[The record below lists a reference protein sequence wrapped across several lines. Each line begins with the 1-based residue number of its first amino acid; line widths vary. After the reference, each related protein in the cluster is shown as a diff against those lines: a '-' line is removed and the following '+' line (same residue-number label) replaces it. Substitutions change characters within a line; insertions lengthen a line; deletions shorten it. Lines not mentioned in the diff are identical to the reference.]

1 MFTKVAIASDHAGYE
16 LKNYILNKLDSNIVV
31 NDFGTNS
38 IESCD
43 FPDYASKVCE
53 YILENQDYRGILI
66 CGSGVGMSIAAN
78 KFAGIRAAN
87 VNDKATA
94 IQSVEHNNVNV
105 LSLGSNNINSED
117 AMDIDEATKDGKV
130 KSTTPAEGK
139 ALDPKKQEMIGKQ
152 KRRMEQVAANGQNK
166 QTTAEMQAKK
176 AAANMNLSDSSS
188 SEEDSDSD

>member
-16 LKNYILNKLDSNIVV
+16 LKNYILNNLNRNIVV

-38 IESCD
+38 TESCD

-117 AMDIDEATKDGKV
+117 AMDIISAYLEAMFTK
-130 KSTTPAEGK
+130 EERY
-139 ALDPKKQEMIGKQ
+139 L
-152 KRRMEQVAANGQNK
+152 RRINK
-166 QTTAEMQAKK
+166 
-176 AAANMNLSDSSS
+176 LSN
-188 SEEDSDSD
+188 

>member
-16 LKNYILNKLDSNIVV
+16 LKNYILNNLDSNIVV

-38 IESCD
+38 TESCD

-53 YILENQDYRGILI
+53 YILENQDYRGVLI

-87 VNDKATA
+87 VNDKVTA

-105 LSLGSNNINSED
+105 LTLGSNNVENEHAIDIISAFLSATFSKEERYSRRIN
-117 AMDIDEATKDGKV
+117 K
-130 KSTTPAEGK
+130 
-139 ALDPKKQEMIGKQ
+139 L
-152 KRRMEQVAANGQNK
+152 AN
-166 QTTAEMQAKK
+166 
-176 AAANMNLSDSSS
+176 
-188 SEEDSDSD
+188 

>member
-16 LKNYILNKLDSNIVV
+16 LKNYILNNLNRNIVV

-38 IESCD
+38 TESCD

-53 YILENQDYRGILI
+53 YILENQDYGGVLI

-87 VNDKATA
+87 VNDKVTA

-117 AMDIDEATKDGKV
+117 AMDIISAFLEAVFTK
-130 KSTTPAEGK
+130 EERY
-139 ALDPKKQEMIGKQ
+139 L
-152 KRRMEQVAANGQNK
+152 RRINK
-166 QTTAEMQAKK
+166 
-176 AAANMNLSDSSS
+176 LSN
-188 SEEDSDSD
+188 

>member
-1 MFTKVAIASDHAGYE
+1 MVTKVAIASDHAGYE

-117 AMDIDEATKDGKV
+117 AMDIISAFLEAMFTK
-130 KSTTPAEGK
+130 EERY
-139 ALDPKKQEMIGKQ
+139 L
-152 KRRMEQVAANGQNK
+152 RRINK
-166 QTTAEMQAKK
+166 
-176 AAANMNLSDSSS
+176 LSN
-188 SEEDSDSD
+188 

>member
-16 LKNYILNKLDSNIVV
+16 LKNYILNNLNRNIVV

-38 IESCD
+38 TESCD

-87 VNDKATA
+87 VNDKVTA

-117 AMDIDEATKDGKV
+117 AMDIISAFLEAVFTK
-130 KSTTPAEGK
+130 EERY
-139 ALDPKKQEMIGKQ
+139 L
-152 KRRMEQVAANGQNK
+152 RRINK
-166 QTTAEMQAKK
+166 
-176 AAANMNLSDSSS
+176 LSS
-188 SEEDSDSD
+188 

>member
-16 LKNYILNKLDSNIVV
+16 LKNYILNNLNSNIVV

-38 IESCD
+38 TESCD

-87 VNDKATA
+87 VNDKVTA

-117 AMDIDEATKDGKV
+117 AMDIISAFLEAVFTK
-130 KSTTPAEGK
+130 EERY
-139 ALDPKKQEMIGKQ
+139 L
-152 KRRMEQVAANGQNK
+152 RRINK
-166 QTTAEMQAKK
+166 
-176 AAANMNLSDSSS
+176 LSN
-188 SEEDSDSD
+188 

>member
-16 LKNYILNKLDSNIVV
+16 LKKYILNNLDSNIVV

-38 IESCD
+38 TESCD

-53 YILENQDYRGILI
+53 YILENQDYRGVLI

-87 VNDKATA
+87 VNDKVTA

-117 AMDIDEATKDGKV
+117 AMDIISAFLEAVFTK
-130 KSTTPAEGK
+130 EERY
-139 ALDPKKQEMIGKQ
+139 L
-152 KRRMEQVAANGQNK
+152 RRINK
-166 QTTAEMQAKK
+166 
-176 AAANMNLSDSSS
+176 LSN
-188 SEEDSDSD
+188 